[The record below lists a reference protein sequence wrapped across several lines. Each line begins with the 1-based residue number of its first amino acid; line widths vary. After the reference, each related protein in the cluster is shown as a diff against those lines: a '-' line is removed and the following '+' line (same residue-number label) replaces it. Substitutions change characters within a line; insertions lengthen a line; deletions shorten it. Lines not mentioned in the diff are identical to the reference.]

1 MFNLPFYPDHE
12 YGCKHVKACPHLGG
26 ASLGTLVLAGRDHT
40 ETFRGLHRQL
50 DFEKKRNR
58 ELFTENQQLEKKIE
72 QLKLE
77 LRLERQNKFAT
88 NKQKADSSSQDSA
101 TTEQK
106 PAGKRGAP
114 QGHAGWHRKTP
125 TQYDVH
131 VDAPAPTRCPH
142 CKTNNVAVYDSQE
155 TSEHLQEDI
164 IDGRHHVTLFTHP
177 SARCR
182 DCRRWVRQAGPGE
195 ILGSRIGPNVRA
207 MAIYLRNE
215 IGVSYRKVS
224 RAIEDLLGLN
234 FTPAALIGFE
244 KLLSRQAQ
252 PIVADIEKKIASTE
266 GPVHADETYWTL
278 DGVRA
283 YYWVHATE
291 DYVHFEFE
299 TTRSGQVSRNIL
311 GEDFAGTLVT
321 DCYGGYEAQSASA
334 KQKCLAHLA
343 RTARDWQKLTDKGSV
358 DFRFFDR
365 IVKWVKKGCDYARE
379 QSGWSALARRKHGK
393 WLEREL
399 VLLQRL
405 KLKHEK
411 AITLQGRITKHADC
425 WLVFLK
431 DTRVPPTNNLA
442 ERTLRPLVIMRKICF
457 GNRSREG
464 GQRLAKIMSVKDTA
478 RRHGHNP
485 LSVFYRLFTEPPDK
499 VMRFIY
505 KKTSAKKSMA

>member
-1 MFNLPFYPDHE
+1 MFSLPFYPNHE
-12 YGCKHVKACPHLGG
+12 HGCKHVNACPHLGG
-26 ASLGTLVLAGRDHT
+26 ASLGTLVLAGRDHS

-50 DFEKKRNR
+50 DFEQKQNR
-58 ELFTENQQLEKKIE
+58 ELFAENQQLEKKIE

-77 LRLERQNKFAT
+77 LRLERQAKFAS
-88 NKQKADSSSQDSA
+88 NKQKDDSSLQDSA
-101 TTEQK
+101 AMPEPEK
-106 PAGKRGAP
+106 SVGKRGAP
-114 QGHAGWHRKTP
+114 QGHVGWYRSTP
-125 TQYDVH
+125 TQYDISVA
-131 VDAPAPTRCPH
+131 VNAPTRCPH
-142 CKTNNVAVYDSQE
+142 CDSRNVSTYSKQPL
-155 TSEHLQEDI
+155 TEHLQEDI
-164 IDGRHHVTLFTHP
+164 VDGCHHVTLFTHP

-182 DCRRWVRQAGPGE
+182 DCRRWVQEAGKGE
-195 ILGSRIGPNVRA
+195 ILGSRIGPHVRS

-224 RAIEDLLGLN
+224 RAIEDLLGLK

-244 KLLSRQAQ
+244 RLLTQQAQ

-278 DGVRA
+278 DGDRA
-283 YYWVHATE
+283 YYWVHTTE
-291 DYVHFEFE
+291 DYVHFEFG

-311 GEDFAGTLVT
+311 GEDFCGTLVT
-321 DCYGGYEAQSASA
+321 DCYSGYEAQNAAA
-334 KQKCLAHLA
+334 KQKCFAHLA
-343 RTARDWQKLTDKGSV
+343 RTARDWQKLTEKSSA

-365 IVKWVKKGCDYARE
+365 IVKWVKKGCDYARK
-379 QSGWSALARRKHGK
+379 QASWSASTRLKHRK

-411 AITLQGRITKHADC
+411 AITLQGRIIKHADC
-425 WLVFLK
+425 WLVFVK

-457 GNRSREG
+457 GNRSRAG
-464 GQRLAKIMSVKDTA
+464 GQRLAMIMSVKDTA

-485 LSVFYRLFTEPPDK
+485 LTVFYRLFTEPPDK
-499 VMRFIY
+499 LMRFIY
-505 KKTSAKKSMA
+505 KKTSAKKS